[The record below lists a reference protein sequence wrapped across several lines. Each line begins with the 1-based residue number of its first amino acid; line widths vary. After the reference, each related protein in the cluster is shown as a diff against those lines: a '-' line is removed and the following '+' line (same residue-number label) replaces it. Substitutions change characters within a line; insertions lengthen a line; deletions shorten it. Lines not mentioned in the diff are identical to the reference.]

1 MNFTGNIWF
10 NFSDIYV
17 RGDYIMYWYLVSKR
31 GPFLSNICMWMENPE
46 WLTDKTKTDV
56 KQQVNRKYSVTYKLC
71 ENSRS
76 LIWLDYL

>member
-1 MNFTGNIWF
+1 
-10 NFSDIYV
+10 
-17 RGDYIMYWYLVSKR
+17 
-31 GPFLSNICMWMENPE
+31 MENPE

-76 LIWLDYL
+76 LIWLDYLQKVYCALTTSFEKVLMKLF